1 MRSASSPHTK
11 QKALKSADFKAF
23 GAAGQIRLHF
33 FSLAGDRE
41 KKSRYSPVFALA
53 HAGPTGACVHDSN
66 LPAGQIRTATAHSA
80 CALYPVMPDP
90 LAQKVGSSNTD
101 GHEKSTAGPLGLRCF
116 SGAAGQIRTATAHSA
131 YALYP
136 VMPDPLGFASLKR
149 SAVRILTDTK
159 KAAAPMGRLLFWSCW
174 ADSNCRPHPYQGC
187 ALPTELQQQS
197 TCPF

>member
-23 GAAGQIRLHF
+23 GA
-33 FSLAGDRE
+33 
-41 KKSRYSPVFALA
+41 
-53 HAGPTGACVHDSN
+53 
-66 LPAGQIRTATAHSA
+66 AGQIRTATAHSA

-197 TCPF
+197 TCPLLGACVATEKGLEPSTSGVTGRRSNQLNHSATALIS